1 MRGLD
6 LFDDDDG
13 GSSTVFRDVIMLALV
28 GFVALVIIMLPHIQP
43 PGAETTGEIISPGN
57 VIVEVRWPDEVD
69 ADVDLWV
76 QAPGDL
82 PVGYSNKG
90 GAVFNLLR
98 DDLGKRADVT
108 GLNYET
114 SYSRGIPP
122 GEYTVNLHLYRNP
135 SQLYP
140 VQATVVTSVKRD
152 TAERA
157 EQLLASEVLLLSDGE
172 ETTVY
177 RFRLTEAG
185 DLVPGSVHSLL
196 KELRSRRTS

>member
-1 MRGLD
+1 MPGLD
-6 LFDDDDG
+6 LFDDGDDG
-13 GSSTVFRDVIMLALV
+13 GSTVFRDVIMLALV

-43 PGAETTGEIISPGN
+43 PGAETTGEVAAPGN
-57 VIVEVRWPDEVD
+57 VIVEIRWPDEID

-76 QAPGDL
+76 QAPGDI

-114 SYSRGIPP
+114 SYSRGISP

-135 SQLYP
+135 SQTFPLQ
-140 VQATVVTSVKRD
+140 VTVVTSVKRD
-152 TAERA
+152 TQERA
-157 EQLLASEVLLLSDGE
+157 EQLLASKVLLLRDGE

-177 RFRLTEAG
+177 RFRLTKEG
-185 DLVPGSVHSLL
+185 ELVAGSVHSLFR
-196 KELRSRRTS
+196 ELRSRRT